1 MREIPLVQVNMWKGI
16 EEEKIKRI
24 IERIPDIFVEM
35 DIPREAVE
43 VIVHEIPKTHW
54 GIGGDQHSEKFKD
67 R

>member
-1 MREIPLVQVNMWKGI
+1 VIIIPLVQINMWKGI
-16 EEEKIKRI
+16 EEEKIKQL
-24 IERIPDIFVEM
+24 IERIPEVFVEM

-54 GIGGDQHSEKFKD
+54 GIGGVQHSEKFKN